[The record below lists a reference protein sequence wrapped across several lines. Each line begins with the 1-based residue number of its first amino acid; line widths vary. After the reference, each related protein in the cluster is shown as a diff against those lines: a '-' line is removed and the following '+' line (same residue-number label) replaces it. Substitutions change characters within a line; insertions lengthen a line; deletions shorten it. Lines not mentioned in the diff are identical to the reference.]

1 MNFNYND
8 HHNPENIK
16 KFIKFIFVI
25 VIIMTMIP
33 IVILFKSQ
41 STDSDKKYKE
51 YTFPVYAEIVD
62 IVTEDNNGKPIE
74 ESPVFLYEYNGQ
86 KYRVTVLNVEKNYYS
101 IGQTVEIKLIPYDPG
116 TFYDPIYIKDMNKGN
131 STGFIIIICFFMIP
145 VILVIF
151 GMRKTLKNS
160 DTIAKRFAEGYAD
173 SMEAQ
178 QEAVQ
183 RELNPDNQYDYSDT
197 NNYGTDNYND
207 SYDAY
212 NSTDYGDSLN
222 GTNNNDYQSSYDTSF
237 DSYETPKKK
246 RGITVMRTTNNTPA
260 KNIIAIIACLI
271 FIGVGLF
278 VVFLGRN
285 DKKQCT
291 EPVNATVSDII
302 KKTSGSRKN
311 RSTGYYPTYK
321 FEYENR
327 TYEVKSKMS
336 TPKTKQLHV
345 GENVKIYIDPDDPNH
360 VYLAGDSSASILGYV
375 FVGIGGF
382 ILFVIIWDIVN
393 KKRKRS
399 NNGNDSYYQ

>member
-1 MNFNYND
+1 MNYNYND

-25 VIIMTMIP
+25 VIIMTLIP
-33 IVILFKSQ
+33 IVILFKSH
-41 STDSDKKYKE
+41 SSDSDKKYKE

-151 GMRKTLKNS
+151 GMRKMLKNS
-160 DTIAKRFAEGYAD
+160 DTIAKRFAEGYAA

-178 QEAVQ
+178 REAVQ
-183 RELNPDNQYDYSDT
+183 RELNPDNHYDSFDTYNRDDYNYNDYSDT

-212 NSTDYGDSLN
+212 NSTDYGDSSYDTTYN
-222 GTNNNDYQSSYDTSF
+222 DDYQSSYDTSF
-237 DSYETPKKK
+237 DSYETPKK
-246 RGITVMRTTNNTPA
+246 RINVVRTDRNNTVA
-260 KNIIAIIACLI
+260 GNILAVISCFI
-271 FIGVGLF
+271 FIAAGL
-278 VVFLGRN
+278 L
-285 DKKQCT
+285 
-291 EPVNATVSDII
+291 A
-302 KKTSGSRKN
+302 
-311 RSTGYYPTYK
+311 
-321 FEYENR
+321 
-327 TYEVKSKMS
+327 
-336 TPKTKQLHV
+336 L
-345 GENVKIYIDPDDPNH
+345 
-360 VYLAGDSSASILGYV
+360 YLAEDSSTSILGYI
-375 FVGIGGF
+375 FVGMGGLVLVLLISDF
-382 ILFVIIWDIVN
+382 IN
-393 KKRKRS
+393 RKRKRS
-399 NNGNDSYYQ
+399 DYDSDSDYQ

>member
-33 IVILFKSQ
+33 IVILFKSR
-41 STDSDKKYKE
+41 SSDSDKRYKE
-51 YTFPVYAEIVD
+51 YTFPVYAEVVD

-74 ESPVFLYEYNGQ
+74 ESPVFLYEYKGK

-101 IGQTVEIKLIPYDPG
+101 IGQTVEIKLIPYDPR

-151 GMRKTLKNS
+151 GMRKMLKNS

-212 NSTDYGDSLN
+212 NSTDYGDSSHDTTYN
-222 GTNNNDYQSSYDTSF
+222 DDYQSSYDTSF
-237 DSYETPKKK
+237 DSYETPKK
-246 RGITVMRTTNNTPA
+246 RINVVRTDRNNTVA
-260 KNIIAIIACLI
+260 GNILAVISCLI
-271 FIGVGLF
+271 FIAAGL
-278 VVFLGRN
+278 L
-285 DKKQCT
+285 
-291 EPVNATVSDII
+291 A
-302 KKTSGSRKN
+302 
-311 RSTGYYPTYK
+311 
-321 FEYENR
+321 
-327 TYEVKSKMS
+327 
-336 TPKTKQLHV
+336 L
-345 GENVKIYIDPDDPNH
+345 
-360 VYLAGDSSASILGYV
+360 YLAEDSSTSILGYI
-375 FVGIGGF
+375 FVGMGGF